1 MQRQQYTWI
10 MWRAHSTQQTLRV
23 RAPDLKDDGWS
34 NRNSQFDNSAE
45 FVEIIDDRNFLAR
58 VYRQQHTC
66 ACVILSVDL
75 TFARALAGCPS

>member
-23 RAPDLKDDGWS
+23 CAPDLKDDGWS
-34 NRNSQFDNSAE
+34 NCSSQFDNLLNLMMM
-45 FVEIIDDRNFLAR
+45 IGHFLAR